1 VGQEVAVNGDSVTG
15 MGNRTGGSELVQRK
29 ENGIAVAGSTTKRG
43 LNPPPKKRAVS
54 AVRKFPPG
62 CGRSPASTTGSGD
75 EVLPSEATPVNN
87 SNADAFLASPVLGDS
102 ASPTLALEASSN
114 KLESN
119 RVVDDGHSKAHNRVQ
134 VWDEFASSKQQDGDQ
149 RNIVPKA
156 TPRNA
161 SDGKTKGKLSARKG
175 KQRAQQVVDDK
186 MKNKLDGSLQ
196 TSSVRTPLSNPIDA
210 KTKVKRL
217 DTDKMNAG
225 LLGNAESSAGGKLR
239 SETLLSAKKEAVC
252 SNMNTKQNKFACKL
266 KGDDIVKDNLHL
278 SVGKPNLGK
287 HGATDQIEEPSQ
299 IIVQALR
306 APDNCPW
313 TRGRK
318 YIASSSKSLV
328 PRNKLKGKDA
338 KDQRFQKTLGTS

>member
-1 VGQEVAVNGDSVTG
+1 V
-15 MGNRTGGSELVQRK
+15 
-29 ENGIAVAGSTTKRG
+29 
-43 LNPPPKKRAVS
+43 
-54 AVRKFPPG
+54 
-62 CGRSPASTTGSGD
+62 
-75 EVLPSEATPVNN
+75 
-87 SNADAFLASPVLGDS
+87 ASPVLGES
-102 ASPTLALEASSN
+102 ASPTLALEGSSN
-114 KLESN
+114 KLESK
-119 RVVDDGHSKAHNRVQ
+119 RIVDDGHSKAHNRVQ
-134 VWDEFASSKQQDGDQ
+134 VWDDFASTKQDGDQ
-149 RNIVPKA
+149 RNVVPKA
-156 TPRNA
+156 APRNA
-161 SDGKTKGKLSARKG
+161 SDGKMKGKLSARKG
-175 KQRAQQVVDDK
+175 KQRAQEVVDDK

-196 TSSVRTPLSNPIDA
+196 TSSVRTPLSNSIDA

-225 LLGNAESSAGGKLR
+225 LLGNAESSAGGQLQSK
-239 SETLLSAKKEAVC
+239 TLSAKKEAVC
-252 SNMNTKQNKFACKL
+252 SNMNTKQKKFACKL

-278 SVGKPNLGK
+278 SARKPNLRK

-338 KDQRFQKTLGTS
+338 KDQGSKRS